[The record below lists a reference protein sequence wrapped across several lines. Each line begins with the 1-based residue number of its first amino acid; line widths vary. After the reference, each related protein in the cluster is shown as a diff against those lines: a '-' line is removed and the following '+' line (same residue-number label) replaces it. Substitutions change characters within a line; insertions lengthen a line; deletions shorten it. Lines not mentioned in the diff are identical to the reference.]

1 MQILVECSHPNLLLP
16 GEGTTSPIGERVRVR
31 VSEFYNH
38 F

>member
-1 MQILVECSHPNLLLP
+1 MRERERRTARAVLLGFPL
-16 GEGTTSPIGERVRVR
+16 PIGERVRVR